1 MKKSISA
8 IVDGLGFASAEEIV
22 SILKELSGEIKEKT
36 LSLKFKELE
45 KESVIFKVLPTESS
59 YGVEG
64 YIAGPNMNAKD
75 DFEIKKL
82 IVERGVPLRDL
93 QSINWE
99 SFSSR
104 ILNAFLD
111 NIKTLKEDLEK
122 AYDEPKNVEM
132 QYFELSIR
140 YHELYNFF
148 FDRYRPAFLVPAEN
162 LLKECREQLNK
173 KEI

>member
-8 IVDGLGFASAEEIV
+8 IVDELGFASAEEV
-22 SILKELSGEIKEKT
+22 ASILKELSGEIKEKT

-45 KESVIFKVLPTESS
+45 KENAIFKVLPTENS
-59 YGVEG
+59 YGIEG
-64 YIAGPNMNAKD
+64 YMAGPGMDEDEN
-75 DFEIKKL
+75 FEIKKL
-82 IVERGVPLRDL
+82 VAEQGASLRGLRGID
-93 QSINWE
+93 WK

-111 NIKTLKEDLEK
+111 NIKNLKEDLEK
-122 AYDEPKNVEM
+122 AYDKPENIEM
-132 QYFELSIR
+132 RYFELSIK
-140 YHELYNFF
+140 YHELYTFF
-148 FDRYRPAFLVPAEN
+148 FDKYHTDFLAPAEI